1 MMETAKIIEKL
12 DDIEVEISEVT
23 NALLKNLS
31 EISTKIRELS
41 DLEIRLRYT
50 QTQILFLKSEMKSNN
65 KP

>member
-1 MMETAKIIEKL
+1 METAKIIEKL